1 MEFSVSSDQINSFVP
16 LHSIE
21 FNEELLERHD
31 QEVAKMKGYF
41 EENKEL
47 FTKVSQRQKVWG
59 NFMELERRAK
69 DPARLV
75 GIQYDLLRFN

>member
-1 MEFSVSSDQINSFVP
+1 
-16 LHSIE
+16 
-21 FNEELLERHD
+21 
-31 QEVAKMKGYF
+31 MKGYF

-47 FTKVSQRQKVWG
+47 FTKVSKRQQVWG
-59 NFMELERRAK
+59 QFMELERRTK

>member
-1 MEFSVSSDQINSFVP
+1 MT
-16 LHSIE
+16 
-21 FNEELLERHD
+21 
-31 QEVAKMKGYF
+31 AYF

-47 FTKVSQRQKVWG
+47 FTKVSKRQQVWG
-59 NFMELERRAK
+59 QFMELERRTK

>member
-1 MEFSVSSDQINSFVP
+1 MT
-16 LHSIE
+16 
-21 FNEELLERHD
+21 
-31 QEVAKMKGYF
+31 AYF

-75 GIQYDLLRFN
+75 GIQHDLLRLN